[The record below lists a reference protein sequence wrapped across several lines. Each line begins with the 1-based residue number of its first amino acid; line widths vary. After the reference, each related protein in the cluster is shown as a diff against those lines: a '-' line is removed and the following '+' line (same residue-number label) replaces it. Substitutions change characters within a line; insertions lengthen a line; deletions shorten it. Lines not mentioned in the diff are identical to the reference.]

1 MGEGENLS
9 PPLFSH
15 RKWRH
20 REGYQRCVRKVGL
33 SRNADFYGKGFPL
46 CAVIKFKFPVIRY
59 APRTTEIAKL
69 LATLRVLYGDDYMR
83 ELNALV
89 ELEYLKMVR
98 NREWEH
104 LLKEVDE

>member
-1 MGEGENLS
+1 MEGKEISS
-9 PPLFSH
+9 PPLFFH
-15 RKWRH
+15 TKWRH
-20 REGYQRCVRKVGL
+20 REGYQKCVRKVGL

-46 CAVIKFKFPVIRY
+46 CAVIKFKFLVIRY
-59 APRTTEIAKL
+59 APRTCEIAKL

-83 ELNALV
+83 ELNALA

-104 LLKEVDE
+104 LLREVEE

>member
-20 REGYQRCVRKVGL
+20 REGYQRCVIHVGL
-33 SRNADFYGKGFPL
+33 DKNDDYFGSGFPL
-46 CAVIKFKFPVIRY
+46 CAVIKFKLPVYRY

-69 LATLRVLYGDDYMR
+69 LATLRLLYGDDYMR

-89 ELEYLKMVR
+89 EVEYLKMVR